1 MENASQ
7 RVGVP
12 HANLAKKISE
22 HGTHDEPREGVR
34 QLRNFPFVASAT
46 AEEIKWNAQ
55 ALAES
60 RTFCIRQN
68 YPGFDIRASRWPRWQ
83 RRRIKLPRSTGIHL
97 SSSFV
102 SFDWTSEVPGR
113 CGLRSSFPTPVLP
126 R

>member
-12 HANLAKKISE
+12 HANPAKKISE
-22 HGTHDEPREGVR
+22 HGMHDELREGVR

-60 RTFCIRQN
+60 RSFWIRQN
-68 YPGFDIRASRWPRWQ
+68 YPEFEIRASRWPRWQ
-83 RRRIKLPRSTGIHL
+83 RQKQNKTR
-97 SSSFV
+97 V
-102 SFDWTSEVPGR
+102 SRASHPLQSRVH
-113 CGLRSSFPTPVLP
+113 
-126 R
+126 